1 MAKTYPEQL
10 AEWVKNRKS
19 SRQDKNLA
27 AFLAVKTDVVDALS
41 AGYAAKTIWAN
52 LKESKRIDFGYDSFL
67 NLVKRYGGVSLKK
80 NAGEPHKKIS
90 SVISSTP
97 DSSAKPLKNTA
108 PELVQ
113 KKSSGFRYNPTPNIE
128 DLI

>member
-27 AFLAVKTDVVDALS
+27 AFLAVKTDIVEALD
-41 AGYAAKTIWAN
+41 AGYAAKTIWAH

-67 NLVKRYGGVSLKK
+67 NLVKRHSGVSLKK
-80 NAGEPHKKIS
+80 NANESHKKIS
-90 SVISSTP
+90 KVISATP
-97 DSSAKPLKNTA
+97 DSSTEPPKNTA

-113 KKSSGFRYNPTPNIE
+113 KKSSGFRYNPTPNLE